1 MLREQLMTAEEQ
13 KNKAYDTAKNLDFQ
27 KLRLL
32 EDSESRHKIRQ
43 TELEREIEEKTRE
56 FDENIKEVQ
65 EKSEEQLSQ
74 LKNFYELERERLERR
89 IQEEKDRAQ
98 KRYNHMVEDYELKL
112 REEQELREE
121 DVNKLEDEMRGKEA

>member
-43 TELEREIEEKTRE
+43 SELEREIEEKTRE

-65 EKSEEQLSQ
+65 EKSEE
-74 LKNFYELERERLERR
+74 
-89 IQEEKDRAQ
+89 
-98 KRYNHMVEDYELKL
+98 
-112 REEQELREE
+112 
-121 DVNKLEDEMRGKEA
+121 